1 MGRLQ
6 STYTWSKEMQDCF
19 KGKDKKTN
27 ESLSRLLGDILTE
40 EKINTL
46 AHHWKIAEDDYPVD
60 LFIKELNERSLN

>member
-1 MGRLQ
+1 
-6 STYTWSKEMQDCF
+6 MQDCF